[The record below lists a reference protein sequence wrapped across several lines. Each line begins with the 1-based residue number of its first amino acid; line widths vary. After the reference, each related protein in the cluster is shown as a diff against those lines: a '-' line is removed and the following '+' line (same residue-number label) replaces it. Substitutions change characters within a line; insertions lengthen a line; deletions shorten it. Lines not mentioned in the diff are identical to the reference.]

1 MPKTNTQKYFY
12 AVGRRK
18 SAITTIKLFLNK
30 GESLVNK
37 ITLKKYFPS
46 DSEIVNINKPF
57 VLTDTLDKFHFQ
69 AKIIG
74 GGKIGQLESLVLA
87 ISRALVKYNE
97 TLKPVLRQNGF
108 MTVDARVRQ
117 RRMIGTGGKARRAK
131 QSPRR

>member
-18 SAITTIKLFLNK
+18 SAITTIRLFLNK
-30 GESLVNK
+30 GESLINK
-37 ITLKKYFPS
+37 ISLKKYFPL
-46 DSEIVNINKPF
+46 DSQLVTLNKPF
-57 VLTDTLDKFHFQ
+57 VLTDSLDKFHFQ

-74 GGKIGQLESLVLA
+74 GGKIGQMESLILA

-97 TLKPVLRQNGF
+97 TLKPILRQNGL

-117 RRMIGTGGKARRAK
+117 RKMIGTGGKARRAK